1 MEKEATEINN
11 VLKEASPTFYSVLSN
26 LGKRLYMPKGI
37 IFQSNQSKK
46 HAKSYNA
53 SIGIAKENI
62 GFSEGKGISVENLA
76 PMTLNSIGKYF
87 VGLEQ
92 NEIFN
97 YAPQPGLPV
106 LRDYW
111 HEKIVNQNPC
121 LKSKEQISRPVLT
134 GGLTHAISL
143 AAELFTDPGD
153 DLYLAD
159 KFWENYSLI
168 FNVKYQV
175 NFVHYKLYKDD
186 YSGFNL
192 ESLEE
197 TLSKSKKDKLVLLF
211 NFPNNPTGY
220 TATEEEM
227 DGIKDILV
235 RIAEKGKKI
244 VVLCD
249 DAYYGL
255 FYDKNIYPGSIFSKL
270 AGIHDNIVAVK
281 IDGISKEC
289 YAWGFRVGFITFA
302 DNFQSVDGYGVM
314 EEKAI
319 SGIRSSVS
327 SCSSIAQAVLSHAI
341 KDEDYSKE
349 REEKYRILES
359 RVAKVKEIVYREEY
373 KSYWDVYPFN
383 SGYFMCLRIKDIP
396 ADTVRKHALFRYGL
410 GTIAFDQDLRV
421 AFSCISEENLETVF
435 QIIANSIEDIKKGDI
450 ETGNE

>member
-359 RVAKVKEIVYREEY
+359 RVAKVKQIVYREEY

>member
-1 MEKEATEINN
+1 MEKEVTEINN

>member
-227 DGIKDILV
+227 DGIRDILV

-302 DNFQSVDGYGVM
+302 DNFQSADGYGVM

-359 RVAKVKEIVYREEY
+359 RVAKVKQIVYREEY

-421 AFSCISEENLETVF
+421 AFSCILEENLETVF

>member
-227 DGIKDILV
+227 NGIRDILV

-302 DNFQSVDGYGVM
+302 DNFQSADGYGVM

-349 REEKYRILES
+349 REEKYRIRTL
-359 RVAKVKEIVYREEY
+359 
-373 KSYWDVYPFN
+373 
-383 SGYFMCLRIKDIP
+383 
-396 ADTVRKHALFRYGL
+396 
-410 GTIAFDQDLRV
+410 
-421 AFSCISEENLETVF
+421 
-435 QIIANSIEDIKKGDI
+435 
-450 ETGNE
+450 

>member
-1 MEKEATEINN
+1 MKKESEEINSI
-11 VLKEASPTFYSVLSN
+11 LKNSSPTFYSVLSE

-46 HAKSYNA
+46 HANHYNA

-62 GFSEGKGISVENLA
+62 GFDGSTDIKVENLA

-87 VGLEQ
+87 SGLEQ

-97 YAPQPGLPV
+97 YAPQPGLPA

-111 HEKIVNQNPC
+111 HDKIVSQNPC

-143 AAELFTDPGD
+143 VAELFTDPGD

-168 FNVKYQV
+168 FDVKYQV
-175 NFVHYKLYKDD
+175 NLVHYKLYKDD
-186 YSGFNL
+186 YSAFNL
-192 ESLEE
+192 ESLEN
-197 TLSKSKKDKLVLLF
+197 TLKKSKKDKLVLLF

-227 DGIKDILV
+227 DGIRDILV
-235 RIAEKGKKI
+235 RIAESGKKI
-244 VVLCD
+244 VAICD

-255 FYDKNIYPGSIFSKL
+255 FYDKNIYPGSLFSKL
-270 AGIHDNIVAVK
+270 AGVHDNIVAVK
-281 IDGISKEC
+281 IDGVSKEA

-302 DNFQSVDGYGVM
+302 DNFQSPDAYGVM
-314 EEKAI
+314 EEKAVA
-319 SGIRSSVS
+319 GIRCSVS
-327 SCSSIAQAVLSHAI
+327 SCSSIAQAVLNHAI
-341 KDEDYSKE
+341 KDENYTKEIEQKYS
-349 REEKYRILES
+349 ILKS
-359 RVAKVKEIVYREEY
+359 RVAKVKEIVYRDEY
-373 KSYWDVYPFN
+373 KPYWDVYPFN

-396 ADTVRKHALFRYGL
+396 GETVRKHALFRYGL
-410 GTIAFDQDLRV
+410 GTIAFDQDLRI
-421 AFSCISEENLETVF
+421 AFSCISEENLEKVF
-435 QIIANSIEDIKKGDI
+435 LIIAKSIDDIKNGDI
-450 ETGNE
+450 ETGN

>member
-121 LKSKEQISRPVLT
+121 LKSREQISRPVLT

-227 DGIKDILV
+227 DGIRDILV

-302 DNFQSVDGYGVM
+302 DNFQSADGYGVM

-359 RVAKVKEIVYREEY
+359 RVAKVKQIVYREEY

>member
-227 DGIKDILV
+227 EGIRDILV

-302 DNFQSVDGYGVM
+302 DNFQSADGYGVM

-359 RVAKVKEIVYREEY
+359 RVAKVKQIVYREEY

>member
-1 MEKEATEINN
+1 MEKEVTEINN

-227 DGIKDILV
+227 DGIRDILV

-302 DNFQSVDGYGVM
+302 DNFQSADGYGVM

-359 RVAKVKEIVYREEY
+359 RVAKVKQIVYREEY

>member
-227 DGIKDILV
+227 DGIRDILV

-302 DNFQSVDGYGVM
+302 DNFQSADGYGVM

-359 RVAKVKEIVYREEY
+359 RVAKVKQIVYREEY

>member
-1 MEKEATEINN
+1 MKKEAEEINSI
-11 VLKEASPTFYSVLSN
+11 LKNSSPTFYSVLSE

-46 HAKSYNA
+46 HANHYNA

-62 GFSEGKGISVENLA
+62 GFDGSKDIKVENLA
-76 PMTLNSIGKYF
+76 PMTLDSIGKYF
-87 VGLEQ
+87 SGLEQ

-97 YAPQPGLPV
+97 YAPQPGLPA

-111 HEKIVNQNPC
+111 HDKIVSQNPC

-143 AAELFTDPGD
+143 AAELFLDPGD

-168 FNVKYQV
+168 FDVKYQV
-175 NFVHYKLYKDD
+175 NLVHYKLYKED
-186 YSGFNL
+186 YSGFNF
-192 ESLEE
+192 ESLEK
-197 TLSKSKKDKLVLLF
+197 TLLQSKKDKLVLLF

-227 DGIKDILV
+227 DGIRDILV
-235 RIAEKGKKI
+235 RIAETGKKI
-244 VVLCD
+244 VVICD

-255 FYDKNIYPGSIFSKL
+255 FYDKNIYPGSLFSKL
-270 AGIHDNIVAVK
+270 TGVHDNIVAVK
-281 IDGISKEC
+281 IDGVSKEA

-302 DNFQSVDGYGVM
+302 DNYQSPDAYGIM
-314 EEKAI
+314 EEKAV
-319 SGIRSSVS
+319 SGIRCSVS
-327 SCSSIAQAVLSHAI
+327 SCSSIAQAVLNHAI
-341 KDEDYSKE
+341 KDENYTKEIKQKYS
-349 REEKYRILES
+349 ILES
-359 RVAKVKEIVYREEY
+359 RVAKVKEIVYRDEY

-383 SGYFMCLRIKDIP
+383 SGYFMCLRIKEIP
-396 ADTVRKHALFRYGL
+396 AETVRKHALFRYGL

-421 AFSCISEENLETVF
+421 AFSCISEENLEKVF
-435 QIIANSIEDIKKGDI
+435 QIIAKSIDDIKNGDI
-450 ETGNE
+450 ETGN

>member
-227 DGIKDILV
+227 DGIRDILV

-302 DNFQSVDGYGVM
+302 DNFQSADGYGVM

>member
-53 SIGIAKENI
+53 SIGIAKENV

-227 DGIKDILV
+227 DGIRDILV

-359 RVAKVKEIVYREEY
+359 RVAKVKQIVYREEY

>member
-159 KFWENYSLI
+159 KFWENYSLV

-227 DGIKDILV
+227 DGIRDILV

-302 DNFQSVDGYGVM
+302 DNFQSADGYGVM

-359 RVAKVKEIVYREEY
+359 RVAKVKQIVYREEY

>member
-227 DGIKDILV
+227 DGIRDILV
-235 RIAEKGKKI
+235 RVAEKGKKI

-359 RVAKVKEIVYREEY
+359 RVAKVKQIVYREEY

>member
-1 MEKEATEINN
+1 MEKEVTEINN

-227 DGIKDILV
+227 DGIRDILV

>member
-227 DGIKDILV
+227 DGIRDILV
-235 RIAEKGKKI
+235 RIAGKGKKI

-302 DNFQSVDGYGVM
+302 DNFQSADGYGVM

-359 RVAKVKEIVYREEY
+359 RVAKVKQIVYREEY

>member
-227 DGIKDILV
+227 DGIRDILV

>member
-227 DGIKDILV
+227 NGIRDILV

-302 DNFQSVDGYGVM
+302 DNFQSADGYGVM

-349 REEKYRILES
+349 REEKYKILES
-359 RVAKVKEIVYREEY
+359 RVAKVKQIVYREEY

>member
-1 MEKEATEINN
+1 MEKEVTEINN

-302 DNFQSVDGYGVM
+302 DNFQSADGYGVM

>member
-1 MEKEATEINN
+1 MKKEAEEINSI
-11 VLKEASPTFYSVLSN
+11 LKNSSPTFYSVLSE

-37 IFQSNQSKK
+37 IFQSNQSKN
-46 HAKSYNA
+46 HANHYNA

-62 GFSEGKGISVENLA
+62 GFDESKGITVENLA

-87 VGLEQ
+87 TGLGQ

-97 YAPQPGLPV
+97 YAPQPGLPA

-111 HEKIVNQNPC
+111 HEKIVRQNPC
-121 LKSKEQISRPVLT
+121 LKSKEQISRPILT

-168 FNVKYQV
+168 FDVKYQV
-175 NFVHYKLYKDD
+175 NLVHYKLYKDD

-192 ESLEE
+192 ESLEN
-197 TLSKSKKDKLVLLF
+197 TLRKSKKDKLILLF

-220 TATEEEM
+220 TATEKEM
-227 DGIKDILV
+227 DAIRDILV
-235 RIAEKGKKI
+235 RIAETGKKL

-255 FYDKNIYPGSIFSKL
+255 FYDKDIYPGSIFSKL
-270 AGIHDNIVAVK
+270 AGVHDNIVAVK
-281 IDGISKEC
+281 IDGVSKEC

-302 DNFQSVDGYGVM
+302 DNFQSEDGYGVM

-319 SGIRSSVS
+319 AGIRSSVS
-327 SCSSIAQAVLSHAI
+327 SCSSIAQSVLSHAI
-341 KDEDYSKE
+341 KDEDYPKE
-349 REEKYRILES
+349 KAEKFAILEA

-383 SGYFMCLRIKDIP
+383 SGYFMCLKIKDIP
-396 ADTVRKHALFRYGL
+396 AETVRKHALFRYGL

-435 QIIANSIEDIKKGDI
+435 HIIAKSIEDIKKGDI
-450 ETGNE
+450 ETGN